1 VSGVVEADPEEGEA
15 ALRADHACLE
25 REGSVI
31 GFGAVAVHAEV
42 GHGRRV
48 GGIQGDLDGVAQPR
62 RGCGQG
68 CTRDI
73 EPVICMGLYV
83 CKYMMSLITPP
94 VL

>member
-1 VSGVVEADPEEGEA
+1 
-15 ALRADHACLE
+15 
-25 REGSVI
+25 
-31 GFGAVAVHAEV
+31 
-42 GHGRRV
+42 
-48 GGIQGDLDGVAQPR
+48 VAQPR